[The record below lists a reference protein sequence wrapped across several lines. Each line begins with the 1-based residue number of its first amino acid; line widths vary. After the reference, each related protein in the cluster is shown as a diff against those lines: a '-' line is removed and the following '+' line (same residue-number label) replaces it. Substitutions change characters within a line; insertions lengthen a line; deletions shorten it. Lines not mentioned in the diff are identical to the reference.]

1 MRWKWKWKCIYIR
14 ICNCVTPGHCTY
26 IQLCRS
32 WSLYIYPTVSLL
44 VTVHISNCVTHGHC
58 TCICNSCSC
67 WHLVVSQCHIYLHCR
82 LAIASTVRRCYSK
95 ETRSVVSGIYANIDN
110 TYIRMYVMCGWL
122 CFDSEFSFKL
132 FLLWSSKCTP
142 TQNGPAPLH
151 ICQVRVYVITV
162 MANVP
167 VPWYVLVIV
176 ERHANGM
183 CIGSMCLYASG
194 YVGPQSDRMFLSFKF
209 LRCSHVKYVATRAR
223 DSQVEGLS
231 CTEATYL

>member
-1 MRWKWKWKCIYIR
+1 MEMEMYIR
-14 ICNCVTPGHCTY
+14 TY
-26 IQLCRS
+26 IQLCHS
-32 WSLYIYPTVSLL
+32 CPLYIYASLVLVGILLSVS
-44 VTVHISNCVTHGHC
+44 VTYTYTADLQKCCV
-58 TCICNSCSC
+58 
-67 WHLVVSQCHIYLHCR
+67 WYQP
-82 LAIASTVRRCYSK
+82 
-95 ETRSVVSGIYANIDN
+95 NIH
-110 TYIRMYVMCGWL
+110 RMYVMCGWL

-132 FLLWSSKCTP
+132 FLLWSSLCTP

-151 ICQVRVYVITV
+151 ICQVRVYVIAV
-162 MANVP
+162 VANVP

-194 YVGPQSDRMFLSFKF
+194 YIGPQSDRMFLSFKF